1 MIKPFQIVWELIEFG
16 IQALFVYVLV
26 IIIFIGII
34 ATIIYKEKNKEET
47 WSKAIEE
54 AKVEYVKECTRID
67 GCRVRKDG
75 TIEWW
80 NMNKTT
86 LAALVYYKGLEE
98 RMREKY
104 LKRIEYLVEAN
115 NELMRELEQYEKI
128 SMSEKV

>member
-47 WSKAIEE
+47 WSEAIEE

-75 TIEWW
+75 TIEW
-80 NMNKTT
+80 
-86 LAALVYYKGLEE
+86 
-98 RMREKY
+98 
-104 LKRIEYLVEAN
+104 
-115 NELMRELEQYEKI
+115 
-128 SMSEKV
+128 